1 MLKSKQ
7 TEYNEERYI
16 LIQSQLEDEKQR
28 SGDLQTRLNETSKQK
43 IEIECQLNDL
53 RKTSK
58 DLLEAEQHSRNAA
71 NPAID
76 SSRDELI
83 NDLKTKLSRAQ
94 AQLDDES
101 KRNETA
107 LKSLEEKL
115 ELLAVEKNELKDSR
129 EKELKAHEK
138 EIKEMNEKYR
148 GYLEKAK
155 IVIKTLDPRNSTNGC
170 SEVQFLKT
178 QLAEK
183 EKQIKQLMVCTFIF

>member
-7 TEYNEERYI
+7 TEYNEERYF

-58 DLLEAEQHSRNAA
+58 DLLEAEQHSRNAT
-71 NPAID
+71 NPTVD

-107 LKSLEEKL
+107 LKSFEEKL
-115 ELLAVEKNELKDSR
+115 ELLCLF
-129 EKELKAHEK
+129 
-138 EIKEMNEKYR
+138 
-148 GYLEKAK
+148 
-155 IVIKTLDPRNSTNGC
+155 C
-170 SEVQFLKT
+170 S
-178 QLAEK
+178 
-183 EKQIKQLMVCTFIF
+183 I

>member
-1 MLKSKQ
+1 M
-7 TEYNEERYI
+7 
-16 LIQSQLEDEKQR
+16 
-28 SGDLQTRLNETSKQK
+28 
-43 IEIECQLNDL
+43 

>member
-7 TEYNEERYI
+7 TEYNEERYF

-58 DLLEAEQHSRNAA
+58 DLLEAEQHSRNAT
-71 NPAID
+71 NPAVD

-83 NDLKTKLSRAQ
+83 NDLKTKLGRAQ

-115 ELLAVEKNELKDSR
+115 ELLCLFCSIELEFCFD
-129 EKELKAHEK
+129 
-138 EIKEMNEKYR
+138 
-148 GYLEKAK
+148 
-155 IVIKTLDPRNSTNGC
+155 
-170 SEVQFLKT
+170 
-178 QLAEK
+178 
-183 EKQIKQLMVCTFIF
+183 

>member
-7 TEYNEERYI
+7 TEYNEERYF

-58 DLLEAEQHSRNAA
+58 DLLEAEQHSRNAT
-71 NPAID
+71 NPAVD

-83 NDLKTKLSRAQ
+83 NDLKTKLGRAQ

-115 ELLAVEKNELKDSR
+115 ELLCLFYS
-129 EKELKAHEK
+129 
-138 EIKEMNEKYR
+138 I
-148 GYLEKAK
+148 
-155 IVIKTLDPRNSTNGC
+155 
-170 SEVQFLKT
+170 
-178 QLAEK
+178 
-183 EKQIKQLMVCTFIF
+183 

>member
-1 MLKSKQ
+1 MCHENKVLKSKQ
-7 TEYNEERYI
+7 TEYNEERYF

-58 DLLEAEQHSRNAA
+58 DLLEAEQHSRNAT
-71 NPAID
+71 NPAVD

-115 ELLAVEKNELKDSR
+115 ELLCLF
-129 EKELKAHEK
+129 
-138 EIKEMNEKYR
+138 
-148 GYLEKAK
+148 
-155 IVIKTLDPRNSTNGC
+155 C
-170 SEVQFLKT
+170 S
-178 QLAEK
+178 
-183 EKQIKQLMVCTFIF
+183 I